1 MDQMEIRQ
9 LVARQRAYFQS
20 GATLPARARVEAL
33 RALRSAVAAREEEL
47 NDALRADLGKSAFE
61 SYMCEVGMV
70 LSELTYM
77 IRRTPAF
84 AADRRVRTP
93 LAQFA
98 ARSYVKPSPYGTVLI
113 MSPWN
118 YPLLLTLA
126 PLIDALAAGNTAVV
140 KPSAY
145 SPPPAGSSPGSWRS
159 AFPRSM
165 SRWSPEAGRRTPA
178 CWSRSSTISSSQAAR
193 RWAGR
198 SCSTPPSISRRSP
211 WSWEERAPASWTR
224 LRI

>member
-93 LAQFA
+93 W
-98 ARSYVKPSPYGTVLI
+98 PS
-113 MSPWN
+113 
-118 YPLLLTLA
+118 
-126 PLIDALAAGNTAVV
+126 
-140 KPSAY
+140 
-145 SPPPAGSSPGSWRS
+145 SPPGAMSSPPLRHR
-159 AFPRSM
+159 PHHE
-165 SRWSPEAGRRTPA
+165 PVELPPA
-178 CWSRSSTISSSQAAR
+178 PHP
-193 RWAGR
+193 G
-198 SCSTPPSISRRSP
+198 PP
-211 WSWEERAPASWTR
+211 
-224 LRI
+224 

>member
-118 YPLLLTLA
+118 YPLLLTLD

-145 SPPPAGSSPGSWRS
+145 SPAPSRVIARRS

-198 SCSTPPSISRRSP
+198 SCSTPLSTSRRSP